1 MKKWQHLCIRKTK
14 KAYFYISNL
23 NIQIIMTTNWV
34 KYSALVIVSIALAT
48 TSCKKDEEEK
58 VDNETTTAQD
68 NALAQ
73 NIFDDMKK
81 VVEEAAD
88 DEGNTTAKT
97 SFSFGSCATVSIDP
111 TWSDTATWP
120 KTMTIDFGATNC
132 TGNNGV
138 NRRGKLIVTLSDRFR
153 NSGSILTV
161 LPQSYYVNDHLVEGT
176 KVITNNGR
184 NSSNNL
190 SFTVQVTNVKI
201 TFPAGGSTTW
211 ESTRTNEWVGGE
223 STTLFTHAIPG
234 ICDDVFLI
242 TGSASGISRSGK
254 AYTATITSPL
264 RKEACCR
271 WLVSGV
277 IDIVPSGGLVRTVN
291 FGSGACDN
299 SATIT
304 IAGNTFT
311 FAMN

>member
-48 TSCKKDEEEK
+48 TSCKKDEEDEK
-58 VDNETTTAQD
+58 IDNETTTAQD

-81 VVEEAAD
+81 VVEEAVEND
-88 DEGNTTAKT
+88 TTSKI
-97 SFSFGSCATVSIDP
+97 SFSFGTCATVTVNP
-111 TWSDTATWP
+111 AWADTATWP
-120 KTMTIDFGATNC
+120 KTVTIDFGTTNC
-132 TGNNGV
+132 TGINGV
-138 NRRGKLIVTLSDRFR
+138 KRRGKLVVNLTGKYR
-153 NSGSILTV
+153 NQGSVLTV
-161 LPQSYYVNDHLVEGT
+161 NPTNYYVNDYLVEGT
-176 KVITNNGR
+176 KTITNLGR
-184 NSSNNL
+184 NTANNL
-190 SFTVQVTNVKI
+190 HFSVNVSNAKI
-201 TFPAGGSTTW
+201 TSPSGEVSTW
-211 ESTRTNEWVGGE
+211 NSTRTNEWVEGE
-223 STTLFTHAIPG
+223 STIGLLNL
-234 ICDDVFLI
+234 CDDVYLI
-242 TGSASGISRSGK
+242 SGSANGVSRTGK
-254 AYTATITSPL
+254 PYTVNITSPL
-264 RKEACCR
+264 RKQICCR
-271 WLVSGV
+271 WIVSGTLV
-277 IDIVPSGGLVRTVN
+277 ISPTGLLNRTID